1 MQAEWRKGRLTIT
14 ELPFIHYVLLL
25 QVGCHLVV
33 LIQNGLQFFSQILH
47 FLQLCLHIIIK
58 STKKK
63 GKLENKFTW
72 KQKFLATN
80 RTLLSLLNA
89 QIAFYNTKTPAIF
102 EYSLNCS
109 PIGWYK
115 YTQTWELRTSSIL
128 DSRTPGT
135 FIFQREP
142 WSLTRWSY
150 KLPQY

>member
-1 MQAEWRKGRLTIT
+1 MYCCCK
-14 ELPFIHYVLLL
+14 
-25 QVGCHLVV
+25 LVV
-33 LIQNGLQFFSQILH
+33 ILLFLSRTVSNSFRKSCTFFNSVSKSLSKALKKAYWKISLHGKKMKKIL
-47 FLQLCLHIIIK
+47 
-58 STKKK
+58 T
-63 GKLENKFTW
+63 
-72 KQKFLATN
+72 TN

-128 DSRTPGT
+128 DSQTPGT

>member
-1 MQAEWRKGRLTIT
+1 MYCCCK
-14 ELPFIHYVLLL
+14 
-25 QVGCHLVV
+25 LVV
-33 LIQNGLQFFSQILH
+33 ILLFLSRTVSNSFRKSCTFFNSV
-47 FLQLCLHIIIK
+47 
-58 STKKK
+58 STSLSKALKK

-72 KQKFLATN
+72 KKKKILATN

>member
-1 MQAEWRKGRLTIT
+1 MYCCCK
-14 ELPFIHYVLLL
+14 
-25 QVGCHLVV
+25 LVV
-33 LIQNGLQFFSQILH
+33 ILLFLSRTVSNSFRKSCTFFNSVSKSLSKALKKANWKISLHGKKMKKIL
-47 FLQLCLHIIIK
+47 
-58 STKKK
+58 T
-63 GKLENKFTW
+63 
-72 KQKFLATN
+72 TN

-135 FIFQREP
+135 FIFEREP

>member
-1 MQAEWRKGRLTIT
+1 MKTRKTYHHWTSLYTLCTAVASWLSSCCSYPERSPILFANLALFSTLSPNHYQKHWKKANWKISLHGKKMKKILT
-14 ELPFIHYVLLL
+14 
-25 QVGCHLVV
+25 
-33 LIQNGLQFFSQILH
+33 
-47 FLQLCLHIIIK
+47 
-58 STKKK
+58 
-63 GKLENKFTW
+63 
-72 KQKFLATN
+72 TN

>member
-1 MQAEWRKGRLTIT
+1 MQAEWRQGRLTIT

-47 FLQLCLHIIIK
+47 FFQLCLQIIIK

-63 GKLENKFTW
+63 GKLKNKFTW
-72 KQKFLATN
+72 KKKILATN

-135 FIFQREP
+135 FIFEREP
-142 WSLTRWSY
+142 WSLTIWSY